1 MHYVANYING
11 NINQEHTKRGLMRIT
26 HSFGKLRLGKEIGE
40 DVQFLLANKR
50 GGFCG
55 FSAVPTSRYQ
65 GLYFEHNWILHK
77 SLETIE
83 LINAPEIKDIINKL
97 IEERKYNVVINLE
110 KVSYIDSSGIGA
122 LISSLSN
129 LKKYQGG
136 LKIINVFASVRK
148 VFELT
153 KLTSFFEIF
162 SSEEEAINS
171 FS

>member
-1 MHYVANYING
+1 MARVAHIQEEIIIMDINTR
-11 NINQEHTKRGLMRIT
+11 TKVDIVILDISG
-26 HSFGKLRLGKEIGE
+26 EI
-40 DVQFLLANKR
+40 D
-50 GGFCG
+50 
-55 FSAVPTSRYQ
+55 
-65 GLYFEHNWILHK
+65 LY
-77 SLETIE
+77 
-83 LINAPEIKDIINKL
+83 NAPEIKDIINKL
-97 IEERKYNVVINLE
+97 IDEKKYNVVINLQE
-110 KVSYIDSSGIGA
+110 VSYIDSSGIGA

-162 SSEEEAINS
+162 DSEDEAISS